1 MYNYRSMRGYDTYI
15 VNMNEGTP
23 AWMWNQI
30 AKKRRCLS
38 HKSYVR
44 HMMAE
49 LQNDIAKE
57 AINTGIVDLEKRKLF
72 LKYKNYYEKL

>member
-1 MYNYRSMRGYDTYI
+1 MCNYRFFRNYDTY
-15 VNMNEGTP
+15 VNIMKEGSP

-49 LQNDIAKE
+49 LQNDIAID
-57 AINTGIVDLEKRKLF
+57 AIHTGKVNLEKRKLF

>member
-1 MYNYRSMRGYDTYI
+1 MWSYDSYI
-15 VNMNEGTP
+15 VNMNELLDK
-23 AWMWNQI
+23 I

>member
-1 MYNYRSMRGYDTYI
+1 
-15 VNMNEGTP
+15 MNEGSP

-38 HKSYVR
+38 HKLYVK
-44 HMMAE
+44 HTMAKI
-49 LQNDIAKE
+49 QNEIAKD
-57 AINTGIVDLEKRKLF
+57 AITTGKVDLSKRKLF

>member
-1 MYNYRSMRGYDTYI
+1 MN
-15 VNMNEGTP
+15 NMWVE
-23 AWMWNQI
+23 I

-44 HMMAE
+44 GIMAK
-49 LQNDIAKE
+49 LHCDIARD
-57 AINTGIVDLEKRKLF
+57 AINTGKVDLEKRKLF

>member
-1 MYNYRSMRGYDTYI
+1 
-15 VNMNEGTP
+15 MNEFLEK
-23 AWMWNQI
+23 I

-44 HMMAE
+44 HVMAD
-49 LQNDIAKE
+49 LQNDIAKD
-57 AINTGIVDLEKRKLF
+57 AITTGKVDLSKRKLF

>member
-1 MYNYRSMRGYDTYI
+1 
-15 VNMNEGTP
+15 MNEI
-23 AWMWNQI
+23 WYKI

-44 HMMAE
+44 GVMAS
-49 LQNDIAKE
+49 LHCDIARD
-57 AINTGIVDLEKRKLF
+57 AITTGKVDLEKRKLF